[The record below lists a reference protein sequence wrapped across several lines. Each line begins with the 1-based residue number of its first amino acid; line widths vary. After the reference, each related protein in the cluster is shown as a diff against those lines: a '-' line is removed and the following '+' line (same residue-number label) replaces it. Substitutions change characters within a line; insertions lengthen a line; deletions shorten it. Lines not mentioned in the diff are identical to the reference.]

1 MAVIPTGP
9 FGQHI
14 SSVARGTSPDIAVEK
29 KGGAFG
35 AYVSDLAHQRNEAR
49 RAAAAESE
57 ATITIGETSNA
68 LTLALNASVAAL
80 NDALAETGLEIAPVS
95 SPDTGTEEV
104 SSESTAMVI
113 VASVTSA
120 FGAFVEAS
128 QASGETGT
136 EAELLESYTSMIRGA
151 IEAGFTEATG
161 VLDGASQLSEE
172 NNALLTETLAAVNIK
187 IDLFF
192 ETMLAAINASGE
204 ETEVIENPEQEVVK
218 LVTDTTE

>member
-1 MAVIPTGP
+1 MLVPLTELLRKAEAGGYAVMAPDFITKHMLELEL
-9 FGQHI
+9 Q
-14 SSVARGTSPDIAVEK
+14 VAEAHDTPAIVSYPSLSIDRLRR
-29 KGGAFG
+29 FG
-35 AYVSDLAHQRNEAR
+35 AWTRSVLRLCD
-49 RAAAAESE
+49 RAKVPVCLHLDHGKSV
-57 ATITIGETSNA
+57 NA
-68 LTLALNASVAAL
+68 C
-80 NDALAETGLEIAPVS
+80 LE
-95 SPDTGTEEV
+95 
-104 SSESTAMVI
+104 
-113 VASVTSA
+113 
-120 FGAFVEAS
+120 
-128 QASGETGT
+128 
-136 EAELLESYTSMIRGA
+136 A